1 MPAVMWWRHG
11 AQPCLTYFSFLFVT
25 CFFSL
30 PGRGTRPSHAHSRWG
45 GGMCPLEHRHKCVSG
60 CPSLEPLSTGKKRER
75 CIPPER
81 VATLPVCRQTRSPGT
96 SAVAQAGNRY
106 WPVASA
112 RNEEQSPGPMSAHL
126 TFFACC
132 KGRGRGEIAPGAAN
146 CSPPS
151 PWQCQEAGTE
161 PTLASPPC
169 RFPPAKA
176 SSCFRPRLWRSCQ
189 DGVVCHG
196 VAMERARAQGQ
207 RRPHPGGGHLA
218 QRRGSGNCRHGR
230 RVSWQFHQPPQR
242 SVAASASQQPSLPR
256 QRCHGGR
263 RPR

>member
-1 MPAVMWWRHG
+1 
-11 AQPCLTYFSFLFVT
+11 
-25 CFFSL
+25 
-30 PGRGTRPSHAHSRWG
+30 
-45 GGMCPLEHRHKCVSG
+45 MCPLEHRHKCVSG

-151 PWQCQEAGTE
+151 PRQCQEAGTE

-207 RRPHPGGGHLA
+207 RRPHPGGGTWHKEEGAATAGMEGEFLGSFISHP
-218 QRRGSGNCRHGR
+218 RGVWLPLPPSS
-230 RVSWQFHQPPQR
+230 RVSHGNDATGAAGPDRPHCGLLGADRHQACD
-242 SVAASASQQPSLPR
+242 S
-256 QRCHGGR
+256 C
-263 RPR
+263 